1 MNFGIDE
8 YIHLGSPLHR
18 WDPRFKLIGL
28 MALIFAFSFV
38 QDLRMLPAMVLV
50 TALVYGI
57 SRLPVSFMLTRL
69 RYPSFFLLAVV
80 VLLPFLSGQTV
91 VASIGPLDLRQE
103 GLVAVLLIATRFI
116 CILTVGL
123 VMFGTASF
131 LTTLK
136 AMRALGLPAI
146 LTDMA
151 LLAFRYLDEIGGYLH
166 RMETAMRLRGF
177 RGRRL
182 SPHGLGV
189 LAWLG
194 GSILVRSYERSEWV
208 YKAMITRGYG
218 HARPARGEFQA
229 CTADVVA
236 LGLTFLIVAG
246 FVAGE
251 VLI

>member
-1 MNFGIDE
+1 
-8 YIHLGSPLHR
+8 
-18 WDPRFKLIGL
+18 

-57 SRLPVSFMLTRL
+57 SRLPVSFMLSRL

-103 GLVAVLLIATRFI
+103 GLVAVLLIATRFL

-136 AMRALGLPAI
+136 AMRSLGLPAI

-151 LLAFRYLDEIGGYLH
+151 
-166 RMETAMRLRGF
+166 
-177 RGRRL
+177 
-182 SPHGLGV
+182 
-189 LAWLG
+189 
-194 GSILVRSYERSEWV
+194 
-208 YKAMITRGYG
+208 
-218 HARPARGEFQA
+218 
-229 CTADVVA
+229 
-236 LGLTFLIVAG
+236 
-246 FVAGE
+246 
-251 VLI
+251 